1 MANARPTTASPSA
14 GAVRGIRSPRAST
27 PTSRCRHGYTTALRQ
42 RCVSYCRSYPMWA
55 LRTVGE
61 GCSASPATGSPSVG
75 IDRSAGIAWAGGYV
89 GEGVAASHLGGRT
102 VADLIAGVDTPRTE
116 LPWVGHRSR
125 TWEPEPLRWMAI
137 NGALVGMEIG
147 DRSEARRGRSSRLAG
162 TLERLVRR

>member
-1 MANARPTTASPSA
+1 MSSRVHDRITA
-14 GAVRGIRSPRAST
+14 
-27 PTSRCRHGYTTALRQ
+27 ALRELLPQ
-42 RCVSYCRSYPMWA
+42 LSN
-55 LRTVGE
+55 VGITHRW
-61 GCSASPATGSPSVG
+61 GGVLGIPRDWFPSVG
-75 IDRSAGIAWAGGYV
+75 IDRSAGLAWAGGYV

-125 TWEPEPLRWMAI
+125 TWEPEPLRWIAI